1 MLTSLVEKYVI
12 YFNVQAEHVQYML
25 MVIAALSL
33 ILILT
38 VVSSIPQNSDICQ
51 VLQNLSSNLTAS
63 QKHRTERNNKSN
75 TLKLSQFVFINVC
88 FWR

>member
-1 MLTSLVEKYVI
+1 MLTSLLEKYEI
-12 YFNVQAEHVQYML
+12 YFNVQAEDVQYML
-25 MVIAALSL
+25 IIIVTLSL

-51 VLQNLSSNLTAS
+51 VLQKP
-63 QKHRTERNNKSN
+63 KHRTERNDQSDR
-75 TLKLSQFVFINVC
+75 LKLSQFFFINVC